1 MSGAP
6 DVGGSLGASAQPAG
20 TPRGRA
26 PGRPAGQVASGLALG
41 VGLPAAVT
49 FAAQLNGDWLGL
61 PATTLA
67 LLLAMV
73 LATLVGGLV
82 SALVSALVGS
92 ALLNYFFIP
101 PYHSLAIGEPH
112 NVLTVGLF
120 VGVGVIV
127 SAVVNRAARE
137 ASEATRAS
145 AEART
150 LAALADSA
158 LQGAEA
164 LPTMLEQARAS
175 FGMTSAALLSRRN
188 AGEGAWLVLGSVGPE
203 APTTP
208 ALADVCVD
216 AGPGQRLALAGR
228 TLGASDQLV
237 LRAFAAQA
245 ASLLERDRLARA
257 AEAAER
263 LKATDRLRES
273 LLLAVGH
280 DLRRPLASASAAVES
295 LRNPQIGWSDA
306 ERAELLAT
314 ADDSLRR
321 LAGIVDDLLDLSR
334 LQTGALKPNADD
346 VWLDEVVPPAL
357 DELGDAGRE
366 VRIDIPDTVPPVR
379 ADAGLVK
386 RIVSNLAGNALTHG
400 RSGVP
405 PTVSAAATPRG
416 VELRVADHGPGL
428 DAEQRAR
435 PFAAFQHAGDADASR
450 TGLGLGLAVSKGLAE
465 AMGGTLVARS
475 TPGGGAT
482 LVLTLPM
489 ADAGPTGPG
498 TPGQREREDG

>member
-1 MSGAP
+1 
-6 DVGGSLGASAQPAG
+6 
-20 TPRGRA
+20 
-26 PGRPAGQVASGLALG
+26 
-41 VGLPAAVT
+41 
-49 FAAQLNGDWLGL
+49 
-61 PATTLA
+61 
-67 LLLAMV
+67 
-73 LATLVGGLV
+73 
-82 SALVSALVGS
+82 
-92 ALLNYFFIP
+92 
-101 PYHSLAIGEPH
+101 
-112 NVLTVGLF
+112 
-120 VGVGVIV
+120 
-127 SAVVNRAARE
+127 
-137 ASEATRAS
+137 
-145 AEART
+145 
-150 LAALADSA
+150 
-158 LQGAEA
+158 
-164 LPTMLEQARAS
+164 MLEQARAS

-280 DLRRPLASASAAVES
+280 DLRRPLASASVAVES

-498 TPGQREREDG
+498 TPGQRDREDG

>member
-263 LKATDRLRES
+263 LKATDRLCES

-295 LRNPQIGWSDA
+295 LRNPQIGLVGRRTR
-306 ERAELLAT
+306 RAAGHG
-314 ADDSLRR
+314 RR
-321 LAGIVDDLLDLSR
+321 LAAAAGRHRRRPAGSLPPADRGAQAERRRRVARRGRPAGAGRVGRRRARGPDRHPRHGPARPRGRRPRQADR
-334 LQTGALKPNADD
+334 LQPGRQCSHARPLRRPADRERRGDAARRRVARRRPRPRPGRRAAGASVRRVSARGRRGRLAHRPGSRARRVEGARRGDGRH
-346 VWLDEVVPPAL
+346 ARRAFHAGGR
-357 DELGDAGRE
+357 GDAGAHAADGGR
-366 VRIDIPDTVPPVR
+366 R
-379 ADAGLVK
+379 AH
-386 RIVSNLAGNALTHG
+386 R
-400 RSGVP
+400 
-405 PTVSAAATPRG
+405 
-416 VELRVADHGPGL
+416 
-428 DAEQRAR
+428 
-435 PFAAFQHAGDADASR
+435 
-450 TGLGLGLAVSKGLAE
+450 
-465 AMGGTLVARS
+465 
-475 TPGGGAT
+475 
-482 LVLTLPM
+482 
-489 ADAGPTGPG
+489 PG